1 MVPAAHNY
9 KFTPLRN
16 YKFTPLRN
24 YKFSVLE
31 TAADVASQM
40 LAAIGETFETP
51 LAAPGEK
58 PAAPEASDLVT
69 GVIVSS
75 RPGL

>member
-1 MVPAAHNY
+1 MVVYGTSLRRIRTAY
-9 KFTPLRN
+9 SVFPLIFL
-16 YKFTPLRN
+16 YT
-24 YKFSVLE
+24 
-31 TAADVASQM
+31 QM

-51 LAAPGEK
+51 LAGGDEKDAQAPSQ
-58 PAAPEASDLVT
+58 SDLVT

>member
-1 MVPAAHNY
+1 
-9 KFTPLRN
+9 
-16 YKFTPLRN
+16 
-24 YKFSVLE
+24 
-31 TAADVASQM
+31 M

-51 LAAPGEK
+51 FPAPGEK
-58 PAAPEASDLVT
+58 VTPPESSDLVT